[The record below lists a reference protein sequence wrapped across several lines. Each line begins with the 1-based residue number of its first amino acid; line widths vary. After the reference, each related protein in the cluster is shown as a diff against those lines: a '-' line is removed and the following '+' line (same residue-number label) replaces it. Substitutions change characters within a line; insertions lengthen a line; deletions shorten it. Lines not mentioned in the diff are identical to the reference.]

1 MRTTLAQASLIR
13 HRARTLLAVLG
24 VAVAAAMLLDMV
36 MLATGMRE
44 SFRELLVSR
53 GFDLRLAPKGTLPFD
68 TDATIPGVAAITSV
82 LRNNPDIREI
92 SPVLGAS
99 IHIPIRNR
107 EGEGQGDVSSAVL
120 GIDPTVQGDYEF
132 LSGRDVTT
140 PDAIVANDYLIR
152 RLRARIGDTLAV
164 ATGYDPQTRTYSGQR
179 KLVLMGRA
187 RFVYGAADQSAAAVR
202 RETLEAM
209 QGQARRDHAS
219 LFMIRVRKGADPDR
233 VREWIETYIPSVS
246 AISIATAIA
255 QVDQRLSYFR
265 QLAFILGAVSL
276 FVGFLL
282 VTTLVTVSVNERS
295 GEIAVMRAIGV
306 SRAHVVQQVV
316 LEGVAISFAGALIGL
331 GLGLA
336 TARYLNAILSAF
348 PGLPMAIDFFLFQPS
363 SAWTALALL
372 VASGIAAGVYPAW
385 RAASLPIAES
395 LRREA
400 IA

>member
-1 MRTTLAQASLIR
+1 VRAALAKASLIR

-36 MLATGMRE
+36 MLSTGMRE

-53 GFDLRLAPKGTLPFD
+53 GFDIRLAPKGTLPFD
-68 TDATIPGVAAITSV
+68 TDATIPDVAAITNV

-99 IHIPIRNR
+99 IHIPVGSR
-107 EGEGQGDVSSAVL
+107 DVSSTVL
-120 GIDPTVQGDYEF
+120 GIDPAVQGDYEF

-140 PDAIVANDYLIR
+140 ADAMVANDYLIR
-152 RLRARIGDTLAV
+152 QLGARIGDTLAV
-164 ATGYDPQTRTYSGQR
+164 AAGYDPQTRTYTGQR
-179 KLVLMGRA
+179 KLVLTGRA
-187 RFVYGAADQSAAAVR
+187 RFIYGAAEQSASAVR

-209 QGQARRDHAS
+209 EGQARHDRAS

-246 AISIATAIA
+246 AISVATAIA

-265 QLAFILGAVSL
+265 QLALILGAVSL

-306 SRAHVVQQVV
+306 SRTHVVQQIV

-331 GLGLA
+331 GLGLV

-348 PGLPMAIDFFLFQPS
+348 PGLPMAIDFFLFQPD
-363 SAWTALALL
+363 AVWMALGLL
-372 VASGIAAGVYPAW
+372 IASGIGAGVYPAW

>member
-1 MRTTLAQASLIR
+1 VRAALAQASLVR

-36 MLATGMRE
+36 MLSTGMRE

-53 GFDLRLAPKGTLPFD
+53 GFDIRLAPKGTLPFD
-68 TDATIPGVAAITSV
+68 TDATIPDVAAITSV

-99 IHIPIRNR
+99 IHIPVGNR
-107 EGEGQGDVSSAVL
+107 DVSSAVL
-120 GIDPTVQGDYEF
+120 GIDPSVQGDYEF
-132 LSGRDVTT
+132 LSGRDVTAA
-140 PDAIVANDYLIR
+140 DAIVANDFLIR
-152 RLRARIGDTLAV
+152 RLGARIGDTLAV
-164 ATGYDPQTRTYSGQR
+164 ATGYDPQTRTYQGQKR
-179 KLVLMGRA
+179 LVLTGRA
-187 RFVYGAADQSAAAVR
+187 RFIYGAAEQSASAVR

-209 QGQARRDHAS
+209 EGQARHDRAS

-246 AISIATAIA
+246 AISVATAIA
-255 QVDQRLSYFR
+255 EVDQRLSYFR
-265 QLAFILGAVSL
+265 QLALILGAVSL

-306 SRAHVVQQVV
+306 SRAHVVQQIV
-316 LEGVAISFAGALIGL
+316 LEGVAISFVGALIGL
-331 GLGLA
+331 GLGLV

-348 PGLPMAIDFFLFQPS
+348 PGLPMAIDFFLFQPD
-363 SAWTALALL
+363 AVWMALGLL
-372 VASGIAAGVYPAW
+372 IASGIGAGIYPAW

>member
-1 MRTTLAQASLIR
+1 VRAALAQASLIR
-13 HRARTLLAVLG
+13 HRARTMLAVLG

-44 SFRELLVSR
+44 SFRELLLSR
-53 GFDLRLAPKGTLPFD
+53 GFEIRLAPKGTLPFD
-68 TDATIPGVAAITSV
+68 TDATIPGVGAIIAK
-82 LRNNPDIREI
+82 LRANPDIREI

-99 IHIPIRNR
+99 IHILTGDR
-107 EGEGQGDVSSAVL
+107 DVSGSAL
-120 GIDPTVQGDYEF
+120 GIDPSVQGDYEL

-140 PDAIVANDYLIR
+140 PDAIVVNDHL
-152 RLRARIGDTLAV
+152 LRQLSARVGDTLTV

-179 KLVLMGRA
+179 KLVVTGRVK
-187 RFVYGAADQSAAAVR
+187 FIYGANDQSSSAVR

-209 QGQARRDHAS
+209 GEQSRDRAS
-219 LFMIRVRKGADPDR
+219 LFMVRVRKGANAEQ
-233 VREWIETYIPSVS
+233 VRDWIDKQLPNVT

-255 QVDQRLSYFR
+255 QVDERLSYFR
-265 QLAFILGAVSL
+265 QLALILGAVSL

-282 VTTLVTVSVNERS
+282 VTTLVTVSVNERA

-306 SRAHVVQQVV
+306 SRSHVVEQIV
-316 LEGVAISFAGALIGL
+316 LEGVAISFAGAV
-331 GLGLA
+331 LGLA
-336 TARYLNAILSAF
+336 LGLVTARYLNAILSAF
-348 PGLPMAIDFFLFQPS
+348 PGLPMAIDFFLFQPKAAW
-363 SAWTALALL
+363 SALGLL
-372 VASGIAAGVYPAW
+372 IASGIGAGIYPAW